1 MQRLIPVINSLQ
13 DVFTAAGLPNT
24 LPLPQIVVVGS
35 QSSGKSS
42 VLEHVVGKD
51 FLPRGS
57 GIVTRRPLIVQCV
70 RSNVAEDYG
79 QFEHTGDRKF
89 TDFGEIRNEITR
101 ETERT
106 CPGRNVSSVPI
117 RLRIYSSSVVDLTLV
132 DLPGLVKVN
141 INGQTAEMVKNLRDM
156 VYEYASPSNALILA
170 VTAGNIDI
178 ANSDALQVA
187 KDVDPEGERTIGVLT
202 KLDLEDKGTNS
213 MDVLMGRVYPLKL
226 GYIGVVN
233 RSQQDINN
241 GVDVKTSLRHEKEF
255 FENHPVYCSIAE
267 RMGTEYMVNRLNV
280 LLLQHIQKCLPG
292 LKQQINQCYEKARSR
307 YEDIKPDDENLLSLS
322 LQQIM
327 KFSGSFAAALN
338 GTDTNIHTHEISG
351 GAKIFSVFENNFRP
365 TIDNQDILSG
375 IKDVDI
381 LTAIKNASGT
391 RPCLY
396 VPQSAFENLISKQ
409 VRNFEGT
416 CHNCVDN
423 VYREMKVIVGK
434 IAKDNIEKYDRFREA
449 LIQASTEVMNDYM
462 TQTHRMVQDLIDI
475 EADYINTSHPDFDTT
490 KVLKEADD
498 AMKTPQD
505 GIDTVVTIDPNNT
518 KNVQQYEAKKP
529 VKSSFFAGQ
538 INKNQAKPQQ
548 QHVPKESITTSIRVD
563 HTNQREMREI
573 NLIRNLCKD
582 YLLIVRKSI
591 KDLVPKAVIHFLV
604 FKTRDSLQ
612 KELIKKLYNEALLQD
627 LLAENPAI
635 VNERKVV
642 KQNLEALKKA
652 LDIINQVRDQC
663 F

>member
-1 MQRLIPVINSLQ
+1 MQSLIPVINSLQ
-13 DVFTAAGLPNT
+13 DVFTNAGIPNT

-70 RSNVAEDYG
+70 RTDVSVEYG
-79 QFEHTGDRKF
+79 EFEHLGNKKF
-89 TDFGEIRNEITR
+89 TDFDKIRDEITR

-117 RLRIYSSSVVDLTLV
+117 RLRIFSSHVVDLTLV

-141 INGQTAEMVKNLRDM
+141 VSGQSNELVKNLRDM
-156 VYEYASPSNALILA
+156 VLQFASQENALILA
-170 VTAGNIDI
+170 VTAGNVDI
-178 ANSDALQVA
+178 ANSDALGIA
-187 KDVDPEGERTIGVLT
+187 KEVDPDGERTIGVLT

-233 RSQQDINN
+233 RSQHDINN
-241 GVDVKTSLRHEKEF
+241 GNF
-255 FENHPVYCSIAE
+255 FENHPVYGSISD
-267 RMGTEYMVNRLNV
+267 RNGTEYMVGRLNK
-280 LLLQHIQKCLPG
+280 LLLQHINKCLPN
-292 LKQQINQCYEKARSR
+292 LKNQISEKYEQARSR
-307 YEDIKPDDENLLSLS
+307 YEEIRPDDDNLLSLS

-327 KFSGSFAAALN
+327 KFSSAFSSALN
-338 GTDTNIHTHEISG
+338 GNTTDVHSHEISG
-351 GAKIFSVFENNFRP
+351 GAKIFNVFETSFRP
-365 TIDNQDILSG
+365 AIDGQDILSG

-396 VPQSAFENLISKQ
+396 VPQSAFEMLISKQ
-409 VRNFEGT
+409 VRHFEFS
-416 CHNCVDN
+416 CHNCVDT
-423 VYREMKVIVGK
+423 VYTEMKSIVVK
-434 IAKDNIEKYDRFREA
+434 TAKENVEKYDRYREA
-449 LIQASTEVMNDYM
+449 IIQASTEIMNEYM
-462 TQTHRMVQDLIDI
+462 TQTHKMVQDLIDI

-490 KVLKEADD
+490 KVLREADE
-498 AMKTPQD
+498 AMKTPESSKEQPTHD
-505 GIDTVVTIDPNNT
+505 YNNQM
-518 KNVQQYEAKKP
+518 NQKP
-529 VKSSFFAGQ
+529 LTQSHFSS
-538 INKNQAKPQQ
+538 KLKRTPPPQQ
-548 QHVPKESITTSIRVD
+548 PKQTPKTNAICVD
-563 HTNQREMREI
+563 RTNQREMREI
-573 NLIRNLCKD
+573 NLIRNLCCD
-582 YLLIVRKSI
+582 YLLIVRKSV
-591 KDLVPKAVIHFLV
+591 KDLIPKAVIHFLV

-612 KELIKKLYNEALLQD
+612 KELIKKLYNEKVLGD
-627 LLAENPAI
+627 LLTENPAL

-642 KQNLEALKKA
+642 KQNMDALKKA
-652 LDIINQVRDQC
+652 LDIINEVRDQC